1 MEDPVKMTKKT
12 VDIDGNRK
20 LYSYEFEIADAP
32 KPESEPETQEK

>member
-12 VDIDGNRK
+12 IDIDGARK

-32 KPESEPETQEK
+32 QPEPETEPEK